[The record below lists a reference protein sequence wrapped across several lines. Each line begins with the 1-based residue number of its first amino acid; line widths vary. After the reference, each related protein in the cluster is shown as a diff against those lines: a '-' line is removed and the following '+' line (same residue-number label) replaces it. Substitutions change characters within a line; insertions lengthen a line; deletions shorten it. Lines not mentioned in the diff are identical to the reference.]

1 MKSIISFFNEFLRD
15 EVNLNPTRLKVAK
28 KGIKTIGKFLRRNE
42 LFKGNIRE
50 IKPQGS
56 YRQGTIT
63 KPFDDSDFDVDL
75 LVLLDKFDD
84 WQPKDYLNKLHQ
96 EFEGTER
103 YKNIVDRKGK
113 SRCVTIDYE
122 SDFHIDIVPA
132 IEKNGRYKIMNKNSN
147 EFEDTDGDGY
157 AQWFED
163 KNSITSND
171 FLIKT
176 ARLVK
181 YLRDFKQT
189 FSIKSVLL
197 TTLLGRQVDEVD
209 EFDAYYRNSFY
220 KDLPTTLKTLF
231 DRLDKYL
238 QARTVLTEEI
248 ITNPVLQSEKFN
260 RHWDQDRYFNFRNK
274 VHDYN
279 IWINEAYEEKNVNEA
294 VKKWRKV
301 FGDNFGEIQELTSSF
316 SASSRIDS
324 QEYQEEFIDD
334 IYTVDLDNSWKLVI
348 SVIPQQSIGGFRP
361 LYYRKQESLNFFV
374 DRDKSLLPK
383 DVAFK
388 WKVKNSGIQAKSSK
402 DLRGNI
408 ENDLDGD
415 GVKEEITKYKGKHY
429 VECYALRKN
438 IVIAT
443 DSIYVNVV

>member
-1 MKSIISFFNEFLRD
+1 MKSIVSFFNEFLRD

-28 KGIKTIGKFLRRNE
+28 KGIKTIRKFLKRNE
-42 LFKGNIRE
+42 LFKGRIKE

-75 LVLLDKFDD
+75 LVLLDEFDD
-84 WQPKDYLNKLHQ
+84 WQPKDYLNRLHQ
-96 EFEGTER
+96 EFRCTKR
-103 YKNIVDRKGK
+103 YKDIVDRKGK
-113 SRCVTIDYE
+113 SRCVTINYE
-122 SDFHIDIVPA
+122 TDFHIDIVLA
-132 IEKNGRYKIMNKNSN
+132 IKKNGKYKIMNKNSN

-157 AQWFED
+157 AQWFEE
-163 KNSITSND
+163 KNSITSNG
-171 FLIKT
+171 FLTKT
-176 ARLVK
+176 VRLGK

-197 TTLLGRQVDEVD
+197 TTLLGRQVH
-209 EFDAYYRNSFY
+209 EFDSYYQNSLY

-231 DRLDKYL
+231 NRLDSYL
-238 QARTVLTEEI
+238 QARPSLIEEI
-248 ITNPVLQSEKFN
+248 ITNPILPEEKFN

-274 VHDYN
+274 IHDYN
-279 IWINEAYEEKNVNEA
+279 IWINEAYQEENVNEA
-294 VKKWRKV
+294 VKKWRKI
-301 FGDNFGEIQELTSSF
+301 FGDNFGGIQELISSF

-334 IYTVDLDNSWKLVI
+334 FYTVDLDNSWKLVI

-361 LYYRKQESLNFFV
+361 LYYRTKESLNFYV

-388 WKVKNSGIQAKSSK
+388 WKVKNSGIEAKSSK

-408 ENDLDGD
+408 ENDLGGD

-429 VECYALRKN
+429 VECYALKEN

-443 DSIYVNVV
+443 DSIYVNIV

>member
-1 MKSIISFFNEFLRD
+1 MKSIVSFFNEFLRD

-28 KGIKTIGKFLRRNE
+28 NGIKTIRKFLKRNE
-42 LFKGNIRE
+42 LFERRIKE

-75 LVLLDKFDD
+75 LVLLDEFDD
-84 WQPKDYLNKLHQ
+84 WQPKDYLNRLHQ
-96 EFEGTER
+96 EFRGTKR
-103 YKNIVDRKGK
+103 YKDIVDRKGK
-113 SRCVTIDYE
+113 SRCVTINYE
-122 SDFHIDIVPA
+122 TDFHIDIVLA
-132 IEKNGRYKIMNKNSN
+132 IKKNGKYKIMNKNSN

-157 AQWFED
+157 AQWFEE
-163 KNSITSND
+163 KNSITSKD
-171 FLIKT
+171 FLTKT
-176 ARLVK
+176 VRLGK

-197 TTLLGRQVDEVD
+197 TTLLGRQVH
-209 EFDAYYRNSFY
+209 EFDSYYQNSLY

-231 DRLDKYL
+231 NRLDSYL
-238 QARTVLTEEI
+238 QARPSLIEEI
-248 ITNPVLQSEKFN
+248 ITNPILPEEKFN
-260 RHWDQDRYFNFRNK
+260 RHWDQDKYFNFRNK
-274 VHDYN
+274 IHDYN
-279 IWINEAYEEKNVNEA
+279 IWINEACQEENVNEA
-294 VKKWRKV
+294 VNKWEKI
-301 FGDNFGEIQELTSSF
+301 FGDNFGEIQESISIF

-334 IYTVDLDNSWKLVI
+334 FYTVDLDNSWKLVI

-361 LYYRKQESLNFFV
+361 LYYRTKESLNFYV

-388 WKVKNSGIQAKSSK
+388 WKVKNSGIEAKSSK

-408 ENDLDGD
+408 ENDLGGD

-429 VECYALRKN
+429 VECYALKEN

-443 DSIYVNVV
+443 DSIYVNIV